1 MFELLREVWD
11 KEVILSDWEQSMT
24 VSIFKQKGKVMECRN
39 YIGMKLTE
47 HDLIVSDRVLDE
59 RL

>member
-11 KEVILSDWEQSMT
+11 KEVILRDWEQSMT
-24 VSIFKQKGKVMECRN
+24 ESIFKQKGEVMECRN
-39 YIGMKLTE
+39 YRGMKLTE

-59 RL
+59 KL